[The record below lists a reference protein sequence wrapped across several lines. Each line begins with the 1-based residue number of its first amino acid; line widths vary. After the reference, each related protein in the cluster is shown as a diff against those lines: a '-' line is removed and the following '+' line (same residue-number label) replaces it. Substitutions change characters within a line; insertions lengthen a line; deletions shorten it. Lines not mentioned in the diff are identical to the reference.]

1 MAWGKSVT
9 LGNHMVYILQQL
21 SFLHS
26 HPLGG
31 GERRGHPHCLP
42 WYPRSSTLVWKLEA
56 GCVHA
61 QPTLCHSPHSC
72 CLASFTSLIYL
83 YTYVSPIADKPWE
96 DRGGV
101 SFFSLWAPN
110 AEFCPWKPL
119 GRHLPNSYN
128 FFFFLKSCILVLL
141 ISPYS
146 LDKSDYI

>member
-1 MAWGKSVT
+1 MALGKSVT
-9 LGNHMVYILQQL
+9 LGNRMVYILQQL
-21 SFLHS
+21 SFQHS

-61 QPTLCHSPHSC
+61 QPTLFHSQHSS
-72 CLASFTSLIYL
+72 CLTSFTSLIYL
-83 YTYVSPIADKPWE
+83 YTYASPIADKLWE

-101 SFFSLWAPN
+101 SFLSLRALNTELYPR
-110 AEFCPWKPL
+110 KPL
-119 GRHLPNSYN
+119 GRHLPHSNN
-128 FFFFLKSCILVLL
+128 FFKKSCILVLL

-146 LDKSDYI
+146 LDKSGYV